1 VPVSLPAVYLYNILG
16 LKEVNM
22 VISVFFFGALAD
34 ETGTGTK
41 FYEEITT
48 LEQLKLK
55 VFDDFP
61 EIIHYN
67 FRISVNNEISEG
79 DMLLNDGDEVA
90 FLPPFEGG

>member
-1 VPVSLPAVYLYNILG
+1 MTVTVL
-16 LKEVNM
+16 
-22 VISVFFFGALAD
+22 FFGALVN

-41 FYEEITT
+41 FYDRVGN
-48 LEQLKLK
+48 LEHLKLR

-67 FRISVNNEISEG
+67 FRISVNNVISES
-79 DMLLNDGDEVA
+79 DIPLNDGDEIA